1 MNSADNKPSLLMME
15 ECFAAGDDG
24 FLTEFA
30 KVGSARVLQDYLQKL
45 TTDTRPW
52 ARKMLLS
59 FLSLETHVTGQ
70 QFFFK
75 RLFKHAESTRDH
87 EMMAAFLVTLDRMVR
102 RSRISRSWWNR
113 QLKMSMIEESLYA
126 SPNAVPL
133 PGQSSFVGRRKTRKL
148 FSQKTRA
155 YLRRRVWR
163 YFRWMSYSDP
173 QTYVAIIA
181 RALWQYRDEDFAAG
195 ENIIDNW
202 SLMHVCYFDSD
213 VVTFTGSHCNLL
225 KGQSLASLS
234 AAPYRADN
242 WRTDDALQHLVE
254 IVTSAQ
260 STLVRIWAMELLQ
273 KDHRERFGAIPFA
286 QIARM
291 LSSDDQRVQQ
301 FGSEIVRQHPDLN
314 RLTVSTWLDL
324 LKSTHPLMLQTVCQ
338 LMIQHVS
345 IARLSNEQIIQ
356 LANAA
361 ATPVAELGFQY
372 VTQRHAER
380 PLTSEELV
388 ILSGAQCEAVAE
400 RLAVWALSQLNC
412 ESMYSTD
419 GIIEF
424 FDSANE
430 SIRSAAM
437 SWLESPESL
446 GHDDPVLCSRL
457 VETPYDDVR
466 LRLIRSLQDRVRG
479 SKHVSAS
486 LNANSLTSLW
496 CSVLLGV
503 HRGGREKLLAMDQI
517 RLAIQKKPELAD
529 TLLPVL
535 SVAARSLRPPE
546 RRRALASFAALL
558 QQVPALTADI
568 QQHIPE
574 LTLVDA

>member
-1 MNSADNKPSLLMME
+1 MNSADSKPSLLMME
-15 ECFAAGDDG
+15 ECFTAGDDG

-30 KVGSARVLQDYLQKL
+30 KVSSAKVLQDYLQKL
-45 TTDTRPW
+45 TIDTRPW
-52 ARKMLLS
+52 ARRMLLS
-59 FLSLETHVTGQ
+59 FLSLKTHVTGQ

-87 EMMAAFLVTLDRMVR
+87 EMMAAFLVTLDRIVR

-113 QLKMSMIEESLYA
+113 QLRMMTVEESLFA
-126 SPNAVPL
+126 APNAVPL
-133 PGQSSFVGRRKTRKL
+133 PAQTSFVRHKKTRRL

-163 YFRWMSYSDP
+163 YFRWMSYRDP
-173 QTYVAIIA
+173 QMYVMTLSK
-181 RALWQYRDEDFAAG
+181 ALCQYRDEDFTAG

-213 VVTFTGSHCNLL
+213 VLTFTGSHCNLL
-225 KGQSLASLS
+225 KGQSLSSLN

-254 IVTSAQ
+254 IVTLAQ
-260 STLVRIWAMELLQ
+260 SALVRIWAMELLQ
-273 KDHRERFGAIPFA
+273 KDHRGRFGAIPFA

-301 FGSEIVRQHPDLN
+301 FGSEIVRQHPELS

-345 IARLSNEQIIQ
+345 IARLSNDQIIQ

-361 ATPVAELGFQY
+361 ATPVAELGFQFL
-372 VTQRHAER
+372 TQRHAER
-380 PLTSEELV
+380 PLTAAELV
-388 ILSGAQCEAVAE
+388 TLSGAQCEAVAE
-400 RLAVWALSQLNC
+400 PLAIWGLSQLNR

-430 SIRSAAM
+430 SSRSAAM

-446 GHDDPVLCSRL
+446 GHNDAVLWSRL

-466 LRLIRSLQDRVRG
+466 LRLIRSLQNRVRDAADD
-479 SKHVSAS
+479 SAS

-517 RLAIQKKPELAD
+517 RLAIQKNPELAD
-529 TLLPVL
+529 SLLPVL

-558 QQVPALTADI
+558 QKTPVLSTAME
-568 QQHIPE
+568 QHIPE
-574 LTLVDA
+574 LTLVDT